1 MTASVG
7 SSMAGSGTLSTRT
20 SLLPW
25 NVRAFISNYL
35 LASFAARAGLGHQSV
50 CFRLRPVRHE
60 PAAVGHQPVRK
71 RSGDDTLFA
80 LHQGIET
87 LPRDLRRVVLVG
99 RADSGVLHVRPL
111 EELRLRGP
119 RHEGGD
125 RHTGVLQLTP

>member
-7 SSMAGSGTLSTRT
+7 SSTAGSGTLSTRT

-35 LASFAARAGLGHQSV
+35 LVSVAARARLGHQSV

-60 PAAVGHQPVRK
+60 PAAVGHQSVRQ

-87 LPRDLRRVVLVG
+87 LAGDFGRIVLLG
-99 RADSGVLHVRPL
+99 GADARVLHV
-111 EELRLRGP
+111 GP
-119 RHEGGD
+119 
-125 RHTGVLQLTP
+125 